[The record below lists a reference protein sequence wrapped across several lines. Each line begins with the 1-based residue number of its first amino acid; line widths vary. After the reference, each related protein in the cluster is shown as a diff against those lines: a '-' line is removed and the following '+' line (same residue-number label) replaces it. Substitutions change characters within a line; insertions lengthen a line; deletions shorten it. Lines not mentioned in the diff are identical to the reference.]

1 MKLAVSPEQQELRE
15 SVRRFLAD
23 RAPLPRVRELME
35 TQTGLDLDVWRHAGG
50 QLGLMGIA
58 IGEEYGGSGFSFA
71 EQALVCEELGA
82 ALFTGPYLASAVFA
96 ANALLACSDEGAK
109 RDLLPP
115 VASGETIAALAF
127 TEDDGSWEPDAI
139 RLSAT
144 KNGDGW
150 SLDGHKSFILDGY
163 TAGLLLVVA
172 RTDDGLC
179 LFAVDAGPGGE
190 AGQAERAEPG
200 VAGAPGLAGAP
211 RLAGVPGLTRT
222 ALPTL
227 DQTRKL
233 ARCEF
238 ASVPARLI
246 GAPGDGTAIL
256 NRVLD
261 VGAIA
266 LAAEQLGGA
275 QRALDTVVAYAKVRH
290 QFGRPIGSFQAI
302 KHRCA
307 DLLLEVES
315 LRSAVAYAA
324 AAVAEDSP
332 EVPVLASLVKALGSD
347 VYFHVAAESIQMHG
361 GIGFT
366 WEHDAHLYFK
376 RAKSSELFLGDPS
389 YHRERLATR
398 LGI

>member
-1 MKLAVSPEQQELRE
+1 MKLALSAEQQELRE

-35 TQTGLDLDVWRHAGG
+35 SDTGLDEQVWRHAGR
-50 QLGLMGIA
+50 QLGLQGIA
-58 IGEEYGGSGFSFA
+58 IPEEYGGGGFSFA
-71 EQALVCEELGA
+71 EQAIICEELGA
-82 ALFTGPYLASAVFA
+82 ALFTGPYLASAVLA
-96 ANALLACSDEGAK
+96 ATALLASSDEGAK
-109 RDLLPP
+109 RDLLPGI
-115 VASGETIAALAF
+115 ATGEVIATLAF
-127 TEDDGSWEPDAI
+127 TEDDGSWAPDAI
-139 RLSAT
+139 RLSAV
-144 KNGDGW
+144 KNGQGW
-150 SLDGHKSFILDGY
+150 ALDGHKSFVLDGC

-172 RTDDGLC
+172 RTDDGLS
-179 LFAVDAGPGGE
+179 LFAVDSAP
-190 AGQAERAEPG
+190 GQAG
-200 VAGAPGLAGAP
+200 AG
-211 RLAGVPGLTRT
+211 GLTR
-222 ALPTL
+222 ASLPTL

-238 ASVPARLI
+238 TSVTGRLV

-261 VGAIA
+261 VAAIA

-315 LRSAVAYAA
+315 LRSAVVYAA
-324 AAVAEDSP
+324 AAVTEDSP
-332 EVPVLASLVKALGSD
+332 EIPVLASLVKALGSD
-347 VYFHVAAESIQMHG
+347 VYFHVAAENIQMHG

-376 RAKSSELFLGDPS
+376 RAKASELFLGDAS